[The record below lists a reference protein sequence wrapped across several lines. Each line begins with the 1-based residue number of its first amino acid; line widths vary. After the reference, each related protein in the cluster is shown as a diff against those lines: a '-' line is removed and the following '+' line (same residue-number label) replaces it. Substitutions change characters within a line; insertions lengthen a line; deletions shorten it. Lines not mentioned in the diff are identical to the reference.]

1 MQNKNNEELAE
12 NTGEFVDWLLD
23 TVRDRMHKCA
33 MINDRKSMGVLL
45 ELLNDIEDKLAE
57 E

>member
-23 TVRDRMHKCA
+23 TVHDRMHKCA

-45 ELLNDIEDKLAE
+45 ELLNDIEDKLE
-57 E
+57 EE